1 MGYEILLVAF
11 YINLGKVILMPENKN
26 LNLLQRLGKYSDSLT
41 PKQICLAEYI
51 EKNYPSLAYIT
62 MTKLA
67 HLADVSETTV
77 VRLIYALGYSGFPEF
92 KNALR
97 MTIEQTATVAS
108 GMSRYELG
116 SQKYKFPQDACK
128 AIFDLEMQITQ
139 ETFANIDM
147 EEHQKAVDLIYSAPM
162 VIVLG
167 CGANSCCSQA
177 LGFALQVILK
187 NVHIVEDLGLEEGA
201 LLRDVP
207 EGTVCIAFST
217 PRYPRTTQEIL
228 EILKN
233 NKAKIIGCSDSML
246 SPVVPFCDVFFQV
259 PEKYV
264 TFIDTN
270 AAFMALIHSIVFAL
284 HFKDKA
290 KFKKRIES
298 YNEFTRKQKFYVKD
312 FLELVEF

>member
-1 MGYEILLVAF
+1 
-11 YINLGKVILMPENKN
+11 MPENNN
-26 LNLLQRLGKYSDSLT
+26 LNLLQKIGKYSDSLT
-41 PKQICLAEYI
+41 PKQIHLAKYI
-51 EKNYPSLAYIT
+51 EQNYPSLAYTT

-97 MTIEQTATVAS
+97 YMIEQSTPVINE
-108 GMSRYELG
+108 MSRYELG
-116 SQKYKFPQDACK
+116 KQKYKFPQDACK

-139 ETFANIDM
+139 ETFANINM
-147 EEHQKAVDLIYSAPM
+147 EDHQKAVDLIYSAPM

-187 NVHIVEDLGLEEGA
+187 NVHIVESLGLHEGA
-201 LLRDVP
+201 LLRDIP

-217 PRYPRTTQEIL
+217 PRYPRVTQEIL
-228 EILKN
+228 EILKEKN
-233 NKAKIIGCSDSML
+233 AKIIGCSDSML
-246 SPVVPFCDVFFQV
+246 SPVVPFCDIFFQV

-284 HFKDKA
+284 HFKDKG
-290 KFKKRIES
+290 KVKKRIES
-298 YNEFTRKQKFYVKD
+298 YNEFTRKQKYYVKD

>member
-1 MGYEILLVAF
+1 
-11 YINLGKVILMPENKN
+11 MPENKN
-26 LNLLQRLGKYSDSLT
+26 LNLLQRIGKYSDLLT

-51 EKNYPSLAYIT
+51 EKNYTSLAYTT

-92 KNALR
+92 KDALR
-97 MTIEQTATVAS
+97 VTIEQTAQPAN
-108 GMSRYELG
+108 GMNRYELG
-116 SQKYKFPQDACK
+116 KRKYKFPQDSCK
-128 AIFDLEMQITQ
+128 AIFELEMQITQ
-139 ETFANIDM
+139 ETLAGIDI
-147 EEHQKAVDLIYSAPM
+147 EEHQRAVDLIYSAPM

-177 LGFALQVILK
+177 LGFALQVILQ
-187 NVHIVEDLGLEEGA
+187 NVYIIENLGLPEGA
-201 LLRDVP
+201 LLRDIP
-207 EGTVCIAFST
+207 DGTVCIAFST
-217 PRYPRTTQEIL
+217 PRYPKVTQEIL
-228 EILKN
+228 EILKDKN
-233 NKAKIIGCSDSML
+233 AKIIGCSDSML
-246 SPVVPFCDVFFQV
+246 SPIVPFCDIFFQV

-270 AAFMALIHSIVFAL
+270 AAFMALIHSLVFTL

-290 KFKKRIES
+290 KVKKRIES
-298 YNEFTRKQKFYVKD
+298 YNEFARKQKYYVKD

>member
-1 MGYEILLVAF
+1 
-11 YINLGKVILMPENKN
+11 MPEKSKMG
-26 LNLLQRLGKYSDSLT
+26 LLQKIGKYSDSLT
-41 PKQICLAEYI
+41 PKQIRLAKYI
-51 EKNYPSLAYIT
+51 EQNYPSLAYIT

-92 KNALR
+92 KDALR
-97 MTIEQTATVAS
+97 SAIEQVTPVNS
-108 GMSRYELG
+108 EMSRYELG
-116 SQKYKFPQDACK
+116 KQKYKFPQDACK
-128 AIFDLEMQITQ
+128 AIFDLEIQITQ

-147 EEHQKAVDLIYSAPM
+147 EEHQRAVELIYSAPM

-177 LGFALQVILK
+177 LGFALQVLLK
-187 NVHIVEDLGLEEGA
+187 NVQIIEDLGLEEGA

-217 PRYPRTTQEIL
+217 PRYPRVTQEIL

-233 NKAKIIGCSDSML
+233 KNARIIGCSDSML
-246 SPVVPFCDVFFQV
+246 SPVVPFCDIFFQV

>member
-1 MGYEILLVAF
+1 
-11 YINLGKVILMPENKN
+11 MPENKN
-26 LNLLQRLGKYSDSLT
+26 LNLLQRIGRYSDLLT
-41 PKQICLAEYI
+41 PKQVCLAEYI

-67 HLADVSETTV
+67 HLANVSETTV

-92 KNALR
+92 KDALR
-97 MTIEQTATVAS
+97 ITIEQAAQPAN
-108 GMSRYELG
+108 GMNRHELG
-116 SQKYKFPQDACK
+116 NRKYKFPQDSCK
-128 AIFDLEMQITQ
+128 AIFELEMQITQ
-139 ETFANIDM
+139 ETLAGIDI
-147 EEHQKAVDLIYSAPM
+147 EEHQRAVDLIYSAPM

-187 NVHIVEDLGLEEGA
+187 NVHTVENLGLEEGA

-207 EGTVCIAFST
+207 VGTVCIAFST
-217 PRYPRTTQEIL
+217 PRYPRVTQEIL
-228 EILKN
+228 EILKGKN
-233 NKAKIIGCSDSML
+233 AKIIGCSDSML
-246 SPVVPFCDVFFQV
+246 SPIVPFCDIFFQV

-270 AAFMALIHSIVFAL
+270 SAFMALIHSLVFTL
-284 HFKDKA
+284 HFKDKT
-290 KFKKRIES
+290 KVKKRIES
-298 YNEFTRKQKFYVKD
+298 YNEFTRKQKYYVKD